1 MGRAPCC
8 EKVGLKKGRWTAEED
23 EILTK
28 YILANGEGSWR
39 SLPKNA
45 GLLRCGKSCRLRW
58 INYLRADLK
67 RGNITKEEDETIVK
81 LHTAL
86 GNRWSLIAAHL
97 PGRTDNEIKN
107 YWNSHLSRKIYSF
120 SKNDSLSI
128 TTINIADVP
137 GACKSRSSN
146 KITARSTIKRQKQ
159 DRPKSGTL
167 APDHE
172 PAAKEK
178 SITSSF
184 VGQVEGNQ
192 EMGYVQKGLKEHEPK
207 ENTRRESCMS
217 SSGERFN
224 ATEVVCSRKEGE
236 SEVWGPYEWLDSEI
250 NRLKYALEEGEV
262 VGPSGNVTNAID
274 DNTLQKDRE
283 SDVLGPSNPEGRG
296 NEVML
301 GLDIVTSGDL
311 ERESSCSATAW
322 SSNGESNGEWYNCTR
337 SPVNLGFDEE
347 WYNLSFDWDR
357 TQGIV
362 DDDSRK
368 ELWDEGDKILSW
380 LWG

>member
-86 GNRWSLIAAHL
+86 GN
-97 PGRTDNEIKN
+97 
-107 YWNSHLSRKIYSF
+107 RKIYSF

-322 SSNGESNGEWYNCTR
+322 SSNGESNGEW
-337 SPVNLGFDEE
+337 
-347 WYNLSFDWDR
+347 